1 MTGVASIPVEKPVDV
16 YDSDSDSEEA
26 AGVSTMD
33 IVNEISLDIIYDV
46 AKAEFDAA
54 KEIAEDE
61 RITIFM
67 LRSSSVGELGWI
79 YEFMNLDKGV
89 MELWSYRA
97 MLWELAIPLYWCT
110 GSVLFHVECCIR
122 QAALVFFYHNT

>member
-67 LRSSSVGELGWI
+67 LRSSSVGELG
-79 YEFMNLDKGV
+79 
-89 MELWSYRA
+89 
-97 MLWELAIPLYWCT
+97 
-110 GSVLFHVECCIR
+110 
-122 QAALVFFYHNT
+122 